1 MPGRKT
7 TLAVAAA
14 AIALLLVHAA
24 ISGCDHDEVQHL
36 HGAWLVSQGK
46 VPFRDF
52 LEQRHPVIYY
62 ALAPAVRSFEGSPRA
77 LIFAVRALD
86 LMLLVASLAV
96 FLRLVRPLVRDRD
109 VLWPVLLL
117 LGCFFFARNSMEV
130 RPDPWMSLSCL
141 LALWQWASY
150 LRGGKLWN
158 AALAGLCVGIAI
170 AILQKAFA
178 FAGLLAI
185 GTIPAALGG
194 RERLV
199 RAARGGGVAIAAALV
214 PLAVLVLLVRRAG
227 IWSDFVFWNY
237 TFNRFYYLAT
247 QYEGPS
253 AAAVVGI
260 SVGEDALLWIGGFAG
275 LWLTFRRFRQL
286 ADQPEIALSAAV
298 VIGILASLFQSRWPF
313 SHNLLLLQPCLA
325 LLAVGPLERAVEAPR
340 TRTAVLVVL
349 TLLTV
354 KVGVMSL
361 VYTEGG
367 RSAEV
372 QQRLLAVTG
381 PGDPLAVTPPY
392 HPIFRRDAFFFW
404 YVPQYN
410 VVAYLACC
418 REVGC
423 PQGKV
428 GRDLRAWV
436 TAPPRFVYL
445 PADEPS
451 WAPYG
456 FAEHRSDYRLEPDG
470 ALWKRRTR
478 NEQADGPPS
487 VTVSHPAE

>member
-1 MPGRKT
+1 MLRSRLVPA
-7 TLAVAAA
+7 LVVATAGF
-14 AIALLLVHAA
+14 LLVHAA
-24 ISGCDHDEVQHL
+24 ISGYDHDEIVHL
-36 HGAWLVSQGK
+36 HSAWLIWSGER
-46 VPFRDF
+46 PYADF
-52 LEQRHPVIYY
+52 LAQHHPAAAYL
-62 ALAPAVRSFEGSPRA
+62 LAPLAH
-77 LIFAVRALD
+77 ALD
-86 LMLLVASLAV
+86 GHPHALVFAAR
-96 FLRLVRPLVRDRD
+96 FLD
-109 VLWPVLLL
+109 LLL
-117 LGCFFFARNSMEV
+117 LAVTLAAAAWAG
-130 RPDPWMSLSCL
+130 
-141 LALWQWASY
+141 LAL
-150 LRGGKLWN
+150 GGS
-158 AALAGLCVGIAI
+158 ITF
-170 AILQKAFA
+170 LQKAFA
-178 FAGLLAI
+178 FAALVAI
-185 GTIPAALGG
+185 GTALWLGRDGG
-194 RERLV
+194 NWR
-199 RAARGGGVAIAAALV
+199 RAARGG
-214 PLAVLVLLVRRAG
+214 AVLAACAAIPVGAMAILVYRAG
-227 IWSDFVFWNY
+227 FFRDFWFWNY
-237 TFNRFYYLAT
+237 TFNRYFYLKT
-247 QYEGPS
+247 HFTGPS
-253 AAAVVGI
+253 AWAVTGVA
-260 SVGEDALLWIGGFAG
+260 VAENPLLWLAGFAG
-275 LWLTFRRFRQL
+275 LAIALRRRL
-286 ADQPEIALSAAV
+286 RVEPEIAIATLV
-298 VIGILASLFQSRWPF
+298 VCGLLASLFQSRWPF

-436 TAPPRFVYL
+436 TAPPRFVYV

>member
-1 MPGRKT
+1 MLRSRLVPA
-7 TLAVAAA
+7 LVVATAGF
-14 AIALLLVHAA
+14 LLVHAA
-24 ISGCDHDEVQHL
+24 ISGYDHDEIVHL
-36 HGAWLVSQGK
+36 HSAWLIWSGER
-46 VPFRDF
+46 PYADF
-52 LEQRHPVIYY
+52 LAQHHPAAAYL
-62 ALAPAVRSFEGSPRA
+62 LAPLAH
-77 LIFAVRALD
+77 ALD
-86 LMLLVASLAV
+86 GHPHALVFAARFLDLLLLAV
-96 FLRLVRPLVRDRD
+96 TLLAFHRMARRLVRDPR
-109 VLWPVLLL
+109 WAAWAVLLL
-117 LGCFFFARNSMEV
+117 GGSFFFLRNSMEV
-130 RPDPWMSLSCL
+130 RPDPWMCALAAV
-141 LALWQWASY
+141 ALWQWTTY
-150 LRGGKLWN
+150 LRGGSL
-158 AALAGLCVGIAI
+158 AAAAWAGLALGGSITF
-170 AILQKAFA
+170 LQKAFA
-178 FAGLLAI
+178 FAALVAI
-185 GTIPAALGG
+185 GTALWLGRDGG
-194 RERLV
+194 NWR
-199 RAARGGGVAIAAALV
+199 RAARGG
-214 PLAVLVLLVRRAG
+214 AVLAACAAIPVGAMAILVYRAG
-227 IWSDFVFWNY
+227 FFRDFWFWNY
-237 TFNRFYYLAT
+237 TFNRYFYLKT
-247 QYEGPS
+247 HFTGPS
-253 AAAVVGI
+253 AWAVTGVA
-260 SVGEDALLWIGGFAG
+260 VAENPLLWLAGFAG
-275 LWLTFRRFRQL
+275 LAIALRRRL
-286 ADQPEIALSAAV
+286 RVEPEIAIATLV
-298 VIGILASLFQSRWPF
+298 VCGLLASLFQSRWPF

-436 TAPPRFVYL
+436 TAPPRFVYV